1 MQAEMVNKKSKLK
14 LKKPHDNNTLDPPT
28 TNYIFKTLISA
39 LESHEGIKSQLLKST
54 YYLLVQLSSKQQLSV
69 GKGGDQNELFM
80 KTNEGEVRLSLRDLC
95 RLSNTLFKDL
105 EKRLKQLHDVSLQ
118 LEEVN
123 LLIRC
128 CVITLTMAF
137 HLPQKHFLE
146 SGRAFLLIFKKLSLL
161 QVADMKNSH
170 SSCQCMC
177 IGENSSDSFAEVASL
192 HLFHPCIP
200 SITTILEVFI
210 DELLVH
216 GRVRKY
222 LHLIHSLSPAN
233 QCLFK
238 HGPNSADFGI
248 LMEMIFAHFSL
259 SISNEGYL
267 EEFLNKITWAQ
278 SDDSHKSL
286 GLSITAARILLQN
299 PVFLSSP
306 NLLQAHIVSLV
317 SNVINLDIVTEMPS
331 QLIHHYLP
339 LFESS
344 VTMYTRHMSKLK
356 TENHSAKTSGILVIL
371 HTETSQ
377 PSFESCIEPTKR
389 AKLDETITALNY
401 SWNLNLRREFFKKK
415 LDLLGSCTEYIDE
428 TAPHVLDIACR
439 DEVISFL
446 KCMLMRAANDDNDI
460 QHPLNSDASLQDI
473 CLLASLLM
481 LMSNSL
487 IQSIWC
493 LKNQQHPMEY
503 DFILGIIKCF
513 KEFSIR
519 LPIQKFSYNI
529 MESCNE
535 SRLMLIHFLGLLSLG
550 FDSGL
555 DFLVKSCISVI
566 MALTNLFVYEEGNI
580 DAVKILADPRCLSS
594 QTETSLTIYEKP
606 LVVAAKFQ
614 KIRALYVSSSA
625 YASNDSTP
633 TQGLDPDSI
642 EETCSGEMYL
652 KTRLLGSGNVTDFD
666 DLADFV
672 ECKKGKDYVGWLK
685 DRDKFRK
692 RKITKRVK
700 RMWDKKKQ
708 AWRSMRGKA

>member
-1 MQAEMVNKKSKLK
+1 M
-14 LKKPHDNNTLDPPT
+14 
-28 TNYIFKTLISA
+28 
-39 LESHEGIKSQLLKST
+39 
-54 YYLLVQLSSKQQLSV
+54 
-69 GKGGDQNELFM
+69 
-80 KTNEGEVRLSLRDLC
+80 
-95 RLSNTLFKDL
+95 
-105 EKRLKQLHDVSLQ
+105 
-118 LEEVN
+118 
-123 LLIRC
+123 
-128 CVITLTMAF
+128 
-137 HLPQKHFLE
+137 
-146 SGRAFLLIFKKLSLL
+146 
-161 QVADMKNSH
+161 
-170 SSCQCMC
+170 
-177 IGENSSDSFAEVASL
+177 
-192 HLFHPCIP
+192 
-200 SITTILEVFI
+200 
-210 DELLVH
+210 H

-317 SNVINLDIVTEMPS
+317 SNVINLDIITEMPS
-331 QLIHHYLP
+331 RLIHHYLP

-356 TENHSAKTSGILVIL
+356 TENHSANNSGISVIL
-371 HTETSQ
+371 HTESSR

-389 AKLDETITALNY
+389 ANLDETITVLNY
-401 SWNLNLRREFFKKK
+401 SWNLNLRRQFFKKK
-415 LDLLGSCTEYIDE
+415 LDLLGSCMEYIDE

-446 KCMLMRAANDDNDI
+446 KCMLTRVANDDNDI
-460 QHPLNSDASLQDI
+460 QLPLNGDASLQDI

-580 DAVKILADPRCLSS
+580 DALKILADPRYLSS
-594 QTETSLTIYEKP
+594 QTETSLTIYEK
-606 LVVAAKFQ
+606 VKF
-614 KIRALYVSSSA
+614 LFLCLFS
-625 YASNDSTP
+625 
-633 TQGLDPDSI
+633 LSI
-642 EETCSGEMYL
+642 VMLTE
-652 KTRLLGSGNVTDFD
+652 
-666 DLADFV
+666 
-672 ECKKGKDYVGWLK
+672 
-685 DRDKFRK
+685 
-692 RKITKRVK
+692 
-700 RMWDKKKQ
+700 
-708 AWRSMRGKA
+708 